1 MKEILEI
8 GGKGLLI
15 PAVFCIV
22 ALYVVRGLFGLH
34 GRRAQHRKE
43 FLELW
48 DQARQQDDLWLEV
61 AIRHWLGA
69 YLPAHVIRLGMTQP
83 DKAQSLVELSE
94 LWPLLRYDRH
104 ARTVRWLH
112 AYTATD
118 RRRFLFRVLLVV
130 GYFVFALTALFFGI
144 AAAEQGPDAFKGWLY
159 GAGVVFFGIFALAC
173 VAHDDTVKSASVAGD
188 AWIALINQSV
198 APPRA
203 RSKS

>member
-22 ALYVVRGLFGLH
+22 ALYVAKGLFGLH
-34 GRRAQHRKE
+34 ARRAQHRKE
-43 FLELW
+43 FLEMW
-48 DQARQQDDLWLEV
+48 DQTRQQDDLWLEV
-61 AIRHWLGA
+61 AVRQWLGA

-104 ARTVRWLH
+104 ERTVQWLH
-112 AYTATD
+112 AYTATG
-118 RRRFLFRVLLVV
+118 RRRFLFRVALVV
-130 GYFVFALTALFFGI
+130 GYFIFALIAFFYGI
-144 AAAEQGPDAFKGWLY
+144 AAAEQGPDTFKGWLY
-159 GAGVVFFGIFALAC
+159 GAGVVFFGMIALAC
-173 VAHDDTVKSASVAGD
+173 MAYDDTVKSASVSGE
-188 AWIALINQSV
+188 AWIARINQSV
-198 APPRA
+198 APLRA

>member
-8 GGKGLLI
+8 GGNRFLM
-15 PAVFCIV
+15 PVVFCIILMYL
-22 ALYVVRGLFGLH
+22 AKGLFGLH

-48 DQARQQDDLWLEV
+48 DQTRQQDDLWLEV
-61 AIRHWLGA
+61 AVRQWLGA

-83 DKAQSLVELSE
+83 DKAQSLIELSE
-94 LWPLLRYDRH
+94 LWPFLRYNRH
-104 ARTVRWLH
+104 ERSVQWLH
-112 AYTATD
+112 AFIATG
-118 RRRFLFRVLLVV
+118 RRRSLFRVSLNL
-130 GYFVFALTALFFGI
+130 GYFLFAMIAFVLGF
-144 AAAEQGPDAFKGWLY
+144 AAAAQGPDAFKGWLY
-159 GAGVVFFGIFALAC
+159 GAGVVFFGAIALAC
-173 VAHDDTVKSASVAGD
+173 LAHDDSVKSASVSGE